1 MCYSFILFENCRKR
15 LFIFNHYYCSLE
27 EVLCLEVVVVGLVLV
42 LSQVEAYLVGVACD
56 LIHLED
62 RDVEVP
68 YSVEVATNRETL
80 RPYLLP

>member
-27 EVLCLEVVVVGLVLV
+27 EVLCLEVVVAGLVLV
-42 LSQVEAYLVGVACD
+42 LNQVEAYLVGVACD
-56 LIHLED
+56 LIHLEG

-68 YSVEVATNRETL
+68 CSVEVAITHETL
-80 RPYLLP
+80 RPYFLP